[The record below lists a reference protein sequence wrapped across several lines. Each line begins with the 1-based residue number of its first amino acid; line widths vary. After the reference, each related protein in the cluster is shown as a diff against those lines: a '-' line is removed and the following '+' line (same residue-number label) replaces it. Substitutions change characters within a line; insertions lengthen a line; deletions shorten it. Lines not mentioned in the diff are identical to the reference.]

1 MKSKKIKIIHILFT
15 GFIITFISSIILL
28 YLLIDKSISH
38 TYLSASYD
46 SSNLNAKQI
55 TKLLAYEWQSLN
67 ESELLEKLT
76 NYNYSTKSKIL
87 IKNNKETNIVSFDQ
101 IKFIFENGKLTYIN
115 RIDIQKL

>member
-1 MKSKKIKIIHILFT
+1 
-15 GFIITFISSIILL
+15 
-28 YLLIDKSISH
+28 
-38 TYLSASYD
+38 
-46 SSNLNAKQI
+46 
-55 TKLLAYEWQSLN
+55 
-67 ESELLEKLT
+67 LLEKLT